1 MGLKRFLRFL
11 NSERGQLP
19 ASEAARFGRAE
30 ESFVQAPGGG
40 GGGGQLFRVLNPAL
54 SITETATPSV
64 GAILIDDFG
73 LPFARF
79 KGFFGGEPIPP
90 ESLTAGEI
98 SSITDL
104 MRGGGGGGGR
114 GGGGGGVSRST
125 SFNVSE
131 IGPIAAQI
139 QREELALQERRIRQE
154 TAITQLQAQIEI
166 GEIDINTALT
176 QYDQFLTGQRL
187 RLDASEFA
195 VAPGTQFAPGFA
207 PGGIGS
213 QVAESAGLTPS
224 AGVAPI
230 TPVTISSGTPPAIT
244 PLADQPNIQQA
255 FEALKNF
262 GA

>member
-1 MGLKRFLRFL
+1 MGLRRFLRFL

-19 ASEAARFGRAE
+19 TSEAARFDRAE
-30 ESFVQAPGGG
+30 ESFTQAPQPAD
-40 GGGGQLFRVLNPAL
+40 GGQLFRVLNPDL

-64 GAILIDDFG
+64 GDVLIDPFG
-73 LPFARF
+73 QAFGRF
-79 KGFFGGEPIPP
+79 NGFFAGEAIIDPL
-90 ESLTAGEI
+90 SAGEI
-98 SSITDL
+98 DRFQELLGQQGSRRTGSSF
-104 MRGGGGGGGR
+104 
-114 GGGGGGVSRST
+114 SSST

-207 PGGIGS
+207 PGGVAS
-213 QVAESAGLTPS
+213 QVAESAGLTPQ

-244 PLADQPNIQQA
+244 PLAESAPIQAA
-255 FEALKNF
+255 FEQLQQF
-262 GA
+262 GL

>member
-1 MGLKRFLRFL
+1 MGLRRFLRFL
-11 NSERGQLP
+11 NSERGETTVDALLAGRRSGRLP
-19 ASEAARFGRAE
+19 PPPQQQDGTAPITVYRDGRVVSVTDPQIGEMVIDSAGFPIGRYKGVSLLTGQPRIDDLNATE
-30 ESFVQAPGGG
+30 FDQFMRLLGNDGGG
-40 GGGGQLFRVLNPAL
+40 G
-54 SITETATPSV
+54 
-64 GAILIDDFG
+64 
-73 LPFARF
+73 
-79 KGFFGGEPIPP
+79 
-90 ESLTAGEI
+90 
-98 SSITDL
+98 SSF
-104 MRGGGGGGGR
+104 
-114 GGGGGGVSRST
+114 SSST

-195 VAPGTQFAPGFA
+195 VAPGTQFAPGFE

-213 QVAESAGLTPS
+213 QLAESAGLTPS

-230 TPVTISSGTPPAIT
+230 TPVTISAGTPPAIT
-244 PLADQPNIQQA
+244 PLAESAPIQAA
-255 FEALKNF
+255 FEQLQQF
-262 GA
+262 GL

>member
-11 NSERGQLP
+11 NSERGQTTVDALLAGRRSGRLP
-19 ASEAARFGRAE
+19 GPEQQDGGAPITVYRDGRVVSVTDPQIGEMVIDSAGFPIGRYKGVSLLTGQPRIDDLSVIE
-30 ESFVQAPGGG
+30 FEQFMRLLGNDGGG
-40 GGGGQLFRVLNPAL
+40 
-54 SITETATPSV
+54 
-64 GAILIDDFG
+64 
-73 LPFARF
+73 
-79 KGFFGGEPIPP
+79 
-90 ESLTAGEI
+90 
-98 SSITDL
+98 
-104 MRGGGGGGGR
+104 
-114 GGGGGGVSRST
+114 GGGGGGVSSST

-195 VAPGTQFAPGFA
+195 VAPGTEFAPGFA
-207 PGGIGS
+207 PGGVAS

-230 TPVTISSGTPPAIT
+230 TPVTISAGTPPAIT
-244 PLADQPNIQQA
+244 PLAESAPIQAA
-255 FEALKNF
+255 FEQLQQF
-262 GA
+262 GL